1 MAVPGSA
8 TYSVAAKVAAHQA
21 FANLIDAGAG
31 AGLIKVRDSGDVL
44 LGTIILDDPAG
55 SVNGG
60 TGQLTFTIATNDASA
75 DASGTIAYVEFTD
88 SDGTVQLSLPAQQ
101 GGSAVSGYAVFNT
114 LTVIAGA
121 PLEIVS
127 ATIG

>member
-1 MAVPGSA
+1 MLRPGSQRPA
-8 TYSVAAKVAAHQA
+8 RRPGRAAEENAAA
-21 FANLIDAGAG
+21 PLGAWE
-31 AGLIKVRDSGDVL
+31 AR
-44 LGTIILDDPAG
+44 LDDPAG

-60 TGQLTFTIATNDASA
+60 TGQLTFAIDTNDASA